1 MKLFAKN
8 YLIRIFIKFND
19 LKRFKRHIQNNA
31 LDDEIVEYLIKE
43 QKIEFLREYV
53 VYHALKEEQIDKIFS
68 PEGVTPLMLAMA
80 KVLDLTPEQQKR
92 LIGRKNALLLESYL
106 FPKGTFDINRR
117 FKNEAET
124 LYVAVMAEMNSS
136 VGIEVYKTYVDNHY
150 RRMLT
155 MEVIEIVLEYP
166 ESFASKYLL
175 QRAKLKKEY
184 EGFFVENAPKELL
197 AHYLEYNDLNQEYAQ
212 EILLRRDFELTA
224 FHQERYGLRQGVQR
238 LFFEERQWRKGK

>member
-1 MKLFAKN
+1 MLINTNFM
-8 YLIRIFIKFND
+8 IRIYAKFNN

-31 LDDEIVEYLIKE
+31 LDDEVVDYLIKE
-43 QKIEFLREYV
+43 QKIDFLKEYA
-53 VYHALKEEQIDKIFS
+53 VYHPLKEEHINKIFDA
-68 PEGVTPLMLAMA
+68 PDVTPLMLAMA
-80 KVLDLTPEQQKR
+80 KVLELTAEQQIK
-92 LIGRKNALLLESYL
+92 LIGKKNSMLLESYL
-106 FPKGTFDINRR
+106 FPKGTFDLNRR

-124 LYVAVMAEMNSS
+124 EYVAVMAEVNSQ

-155 MEVIEIVLEYP
+155 MDVIEIIIEYP

-175 QRAKLKKEY
+175 ERAKLKKEY
-184 EGFFVENAPKELL
+184 EGFFVENAPRDLL

-224 FHQERYGLRQGVQR
+224 FHQERYGLRQNVQR
-238 LFFEERQWRKGK
+238 TFFEERQWRKGK